1 MLMATRAAHQR
12 SENIVDIGKKD
23 FVLPI
28 FAKTIHKSKQEAML
42 GRGLVLLRGL
52 PIQGLEFTQIAAM
65 Y

>member
-28 FAKTIHKSKQEAML
+28 FAKTIHKLKQEIMH

-52 PIQGLEFTQIAAM
+52 PIQGMKFTEIAAM